1 MREDIEILDVEQ
13 RSLEW
18 RKARAGLLTASQM
31 GRLLTPKTG
40 KTSTAQDELLLELL
54 GSCVRPDEEAF
65 AGNIHT
71 QRGEDLEPEARKA
84 FEEVTGKQVLEV
96 GFIRSKRYPIGCSPD
111 GLIGESVVTAKSGL
125 EIKCPLAKNHIKYF
139 MDGVC
144 PAQYLGQVHGS
155 LAVTGLNS
163 WYFMSHCPG
172 FRPFIILIHRNEYTE
187 RLEQEIVTFCQ
198 KYSQQ
203 YKKIIPNII

>member
-1 MREDIEILDVEQ
+1 MRNDVEILDVEQ
-13 RSLEW
+13 RSPEW
-18 RKARAGLLTASQM
+18 REARAGLLTASNM

-40 KTSTAQDELLLELL
+40 KPSTAQDELLLELL

-71 QRGEDLEPEARKA
+71 QRGEDLEPEARKV

-96 GFIRSKRYPIGCSPD
+96 GFIRSTRFPIGCSPD
-111 GLIGESVVTAKSGL
+111 GLIGNTVDTATSGL

-139 MDGVC
+139 MDGTC
-144 PAQYLGQVHGS
+144 PAMYLGQVHGGM
-155 LAVTGLNS
+155 AVTGLKS
-163 WYFMSHCPG
+163 WYFMSYCPG
-172 FRPFIILIHRNEYTE
+172 FRPFITLIHRDAYTE